1 MATSEL
7 MQMAAG
13 YGGGRSGRLSD
24 LLRGMPDTNNGS
36 TMGGI
41 ASVLQ
46 KALLGYQMGQEQQAL
61 KDTMEGA
68 TAALQSRPGAQ
79 DAPGPNMDGSAGYNI
94 AAKAP
99 DTKLAANLLMQN
111 PETQRMGFQM
121 VTQNMAYDEAQK
133 RAAEDAAMRKADR
146 AESRGW
152 AQEDRAAQQGF
163 QEKMFGMQGTQA
175 EKMARL
181 QAALSAGNRLPQAPI
196 AILGPDGKPQYVAPR
211 DAYGKQPYE
220 EKRQSIVGMTPEGQ
234 PIMGDPTKPQ
244 LPTAALKMQQEE
256 LDAIGAASSMR
267 ADLGSV
273 NKMLDDGKLSLGPID
288 NLLSKGRNA
297 TGFSDENSRN
307 FASFNATLEKARNDS
322 LRLNKGVQT
331 EGDAVRAW
339 NELLSNVNDPELVKQ
354 RLAEIDK
361 LNERAAGLRRNNID
375 VIRSNFGQ
383 PPLNTSRYEN
393 VAPAIGGGGLSA
405 SEAEELAALRARF
418 GR

>member
-1 MATSEL
+1 M
-7 MQMAAG
+7 
-13 YGGGRSGRLSD
+13 SD

-46 KALLGYQMGQEQQAL
+46 KALLGYQMGTEQQAL

-94 AAKAP
+94 ADKAP

-121 VTQNMAYDEAQK
+121 VTQNMAYDEAKK
-133 RAAEDAAMRKADR
+133 RAAEDRAARI
-146 AESRGW
+146 
-152 AQEDRAAQQGF
+152 EDRNTQQGF
-163 QEKMFGMQGTQA
+163 QREMMNAQQGQAEKMFGMQSTQA

-181 QAALSAGNRLPQAPI
+181 QAGLTAGNRLPQAPV
-196 AILGPDGKPQYVAPR
+196 AIIGPDGKPQYVAPG

-220 EKRQSIVGMTPEGQ
+220 EKRFSIVGTTPDGQ
-234 PIMGDPTKPQ
+234 PIMGDPSKPQ

-256 LDAIGAASSMR
+256 LDAIGAAASMR

-273 NKMLDDGKLSLGPID
+273 NKMLESGQLSLGPVD
-288 NLLSKGRNA
+288 NLLSRARNT

-307 FASFNATLEKARNDS
+307 YASFMSSLEKMRNES

-331 EGDAVRAW
+331 EGDAARAW
-339 NELLSNVNDPELVKQ
+339 NEIISNVNDPGVVKQ

-361 LNERAAGLRRNNID
+361 LNERAAGIRRNNID

-383 PPLNTSRYEN
+383 PPLDTSRYQN
-393 VAPAIGGGGLSA
+393 VAPAIGGGGLSQ
-405 SEAEELAALRARF
+405 SEQDELAALRARF
-418 GR
+418 GGGR

>member
-1 MATSEL
+1 MPMSDL

-13 YGGGRSGRLSD
+13 YGSGRGRLSD
-24 LLRGMPDTNNGS
+24 ILRGMPDTNNGS

-41 ASVLQ
+41 GSVLQ
-46 KALLGYQMGQEQQAL
+46 KALLGYQMGQEQQSL

-94 AAKAP
+94 SAKAP

-133 RAAEDAAMRKADR
+133 RAAEDRAMRV
-146 AESRGW
+146 
-152 AQEDRAAQQGF
+152 EDRNTQQGF
-163 QEKMFGMQGTQA
+163 QREMMNAQQAQAEKMFGLQA
-175 EKMARL
+175 GQSERMARL
-181 QAALSAGNRLPQAPI
+181 QAALAAGNRLPQAPV
-196 AILGPDGKPQYVAPR
+196 AILGPDGKPQYVAPA

-220 EKRQSIVGMTPEGQ
+220 EKKSTIVGMTPEGQ
-234 PIMGDPTKPQ
+234 PIMGDPSKPQ

-256 LDAIGAASSMR
+256 LDAIGAAASMR
-267 ADLGSV
+267 ADLAGV
-273 NKMLDDGKLSLGPID
+273 KKMMEGGQLSISPLDNTI
-288 NLLSKGRNA
+288 SKVRNA

-307 FASFNATLEKARNDS
+307 YASLMSSLEKMRNES

-331 EGDAVRAW
+331 EGDAARAW
-339 NELLSNVNDPELVKQ
+339 NELISNVNDPGVVQQ

-375 VIRSNFGQ
+375 VIRSNYGQ

-393 VAPAIGGGGLSA
+393 VGPAIGGGGLSL
-405 SEAEELAALRARF
+405 SEQDELAALRARF